1 MGRTA
6 AKLRDSAAF
15 KGEIRMNKTT
25 KFLLDILRG
34 VVIGVAN
41 VIPGVS
47 GGTMMVSMGVYDDLI
62 DSINGLFRHF
72 KKSILT
78 LLPYVLGMGIG
89 IVGFAKLIEILFEK
103 APIPTALLFVGL
115 IFGGIPMM
123 LKRVKKSKIDVL
135 SVVLFVI
142 FFALVI
148 GLEIL
153 GQHTGA
159 DKNLTV
165 SLVGIIISL
174 GLGLIA
180 SATMIIPGV
189 SGSMVMMI
197 LGYYNSIIST
207 INEFVESLV
216 HLDGAGI
223 LKGIGI
229 LLPFGIGV
237 LLGIF
242 GVAKGIKWLLEHYES
257 KTYCAIL
264 GLVVASP
271 YPVYVNAGITDF
283 SFLMII
289 IGVVCFALGFFG
301 AYKLGDK

>member
-1 MGRTA
+1 
-6 AKLRDSAAF
+6 
-15 KGEIRMNKTT
+15 MNKAV

-62 DSINGLFRHF
+62 ESINGLFKHF
-72 KKSILT
+72 KKSIVT
-78 LLPYVLGMGIG
+78 LLPYVIGMLLG
-89 IVGFAKLIEILFEK
+89 IVGFAKLIKILFEY
-103 APIPTALLFVGL
+103 APIPTALLFIGL

-123 LKRVKKSKIDVL
+123 FKRVKKSKIDVVSIIL
-135 SVVLFVI
+135 FVLFLG
-142 FFALVI
+142 LVI

-153 GQHTGA
+153 GQHAGVE
-159 DKNLTV
+159 KVLTV
-165 SLVGIIISL
+165 SFVGLLVAF

-197 LGYYNSIIST
+197 LGYYNSIIDT
-207 INEFVESLV
+207 VNGLVDGLVER
-216 HLDGAGI
+216 DITRI
-223 LKGIGI
+223 LNCVGV

-237 LLGIF
+237 LAGIF
-242 GVAKGIKWLLEHYES
+242 GVAKGIKWLLDHYES

-271 YPVYVNAGITDF
+271 YPVYVHAGIT
-283 SFLMII
+283 SFPPLMIC
-289 IGVVCFALGFFG
+289 IGVLCLALGLFG